1 LEKKEMQFHF
11 LGLSYH
17 SFPLSIDTIDCGIP
31 GKFRG
36 GTYKIRCP
44 IVASPLTVKNR
55 KYRGIA
61 Y

>member
-1 LEKKEMQFHF
+1 MQFHF

>member
-1 LEKKEMQFHF
+1 MKLYF

-17 SFPLSIDTIDCGIP
+17 CFPLSIDTINSGIT

-44 IVASPLTVKNR
+44 IVASPLTVKKL

>member
-1 LEKKEMQFHF
+1 MQFHF
-11 LGLSYH
+11 LGLSYY
-17 SFPLSIDTIDCGIP
+17 SSPLSIDTINSGIT

-44 IVASPLTVKNR
+44 IVASPLTVKKL